1 MFSEAKAM
9 SANHP
14 AVLDE
19 AFRVAVDRA
28 KAIFAVQVDD
38 GLQGC
43 AWIEALTGEKDQ
55 PIVSLNQYCLEH
67 RVNGVCLT
75 RYTIHLFRE
84 NTTRVNVPHNPGAA
98 RIFKMVID
106 SWIKIGRAHV

>member
-1 MFSEAKAM
+1 MFSGAKTM
-9 SANHP
+9 SPNYP

-28 KAIFAVQVDD
+28 KAIFAVQVAD

-55 PIVSLNQYCLEH
+55 PIVRLNQYCLEH

-75 RYTIHLFRE
+75 ITDLLDDAFNMDVSKE
-84 NTTRVNVPHNPGAA
+84 TL
-98 RIFKMVID
+98 
-106 SWIKIGRAHV
+106 S

>member
-1 MFSEAKAM
+1 MFSGSKAM

-28 KAIFAVQVDD
+28 KAIFAGQAEE
-38 GLQGC
+38 GLQGS

-67 RVNGVCLT
+67 QVNGVCLT

-84 NTTRVNVPHNPGAA
+84 NTERVKVPHNTGFI
-98 RIFKMVID
+98 RIFKVVID
-106 SWIKIGRAHV
+106 SW

>member
-1 MFSEAKAM
+1 MFSEGKAM
-9 SANHP
+9 STNHP

-55 PIVSLNQYCLEH
+55 PVVSLNQYCLEH
-67 RVNGVCLT
+67 QVNGLCLT

-84 NTTRVNVPHNPGAA
+84 NKVRVNVAHNPGAA
-98 RIFKMVID
+98 RIFKVVID
-106 SWIKIGRAHV
+106 SW

>member
-1 MFSEAKAM
+1 VFSEAKAM
-9 SANHP
+9 STSYP

-28 KAIFAVQVDD
+28 KAIFAGQVND

-43 AWIEALTGEKDQ
+43 AWIEALSGETDQ

-67 RVNGVCLT
+67 QVNGVCLT
-75 RYTIHLFRE
+75 RYSIHLFRE
-84 NTTRVNVPHNPGAA
+84 NKVRVNVPHNPGAA
-98 RIFKMVID
+98 QIFKVVID
-106 SWIKIGRAHV
+106 SW